1 MNRLRPLALSLFVV
15 SISVLSVQP
24 AMAQQT
30 PGQIAQFDPNL
41 NVVDSVITQDSNA
54 NIGIGTTT
62 PAAKLD
68 VVGGNVELEDSTA
81 STGNQSSGTFTAIGS
96 MTSPR
101 SDHTATLLLN
111 GQVLIAGGTTGWPFL
126 DLSSAELYDSTT
138 QTFTLT
144 GSMITPRA
152 GHTATLLPDGRV
164 LIAGGNSD
172 SSAPGAELYD
182 PPTASSPL
190 PEI

>member
-68 VVGGNVELEDSTA
+68 VVGGNVELENSSAT
-81 STGNQSSGTFTAIGS
+81 SGNILKSGVPFLHNYGTFNTFLGFA
-96 MTSPR
+96 
-101 SDHTATLLLN
+101 
-111 GQVLIAGGTTGWPFL
+111 AGN
-126 DLSSAELYDSTT
+126 
-138 QTFTLT
+138 FT
-144 GSMITPRA
+144 M
-152 GHTATLLPDGRV
+152 
-164 LIAGGNSD
+164 
-172 SSAPGAELYD
+172 
-182 PPTASSPL
+182 
-190 PEI
+190 